1 MALIQTYI
9 SKCFIGENGHYSI
22 KILDRMFDIVGE
34 NHACEER
41 EGEKFEA
48 DWTLHMFLNL

>member
-9 SKCFIGENGHYSI
+9 LKCFMGENGHYSI

-34 NHACEER
+34 NHAFEER